1 MKRFIAVLAALLMI
15 LTLTSC
21 GRGGAGGNIDETTK
35 EIELDSWSPVVRNGL
50 NEMMKDCGKFSKT
63 YDETVYTVFD
73 FDNTCSIFDVEEQ
86 LAVYQ
91 LQHMA
96 FASDMDAEKLREVLL
111 TGLGDPF
118 KKRGTEYCQKNA
130 TYDGWV
136 TDITYAYDR
145 LYRKFGPFS
154 PSGFPDETAESIQK
168 TKAWR
173 EFATKMRAMYDL
185 VYDSESA
192 EAAYPWVLYWFTG
205 FTEDEV
211 YALAKASH
219 EYYREEESEYVTWT
233 SPQMKSKTGIC
244 EFEWTSGVQVPDNIR
259 ELMAALKN
267 NGIKVFI
274 CSASSTDV
282 VKAAVDVWELH
293 DSVDGVIAMTNK
305 LKDKKYI
312 NEYDYDKGC
321 MWIPEEEGKWKKGK
335 KATKAQTQGKGKV
348 DAINNVL
355 VKEYGHGPVAGF
367 MDSTGDFCF
376 CTEFKSLKMVCCF
389 NRASRKVTDGG
400 GLIAE
405 LAIYQNHDLGYD
417 YAKAQKAGDI
427 YYVLQGRDENG
438 YRTLRDSDATVRLG
452 ESEQDAHIF
461 RNYGEDEINYN
472 EAELEY
478 MRENNMTTEEIV
490 NTLSI
495 HTDEKDPENRLGFE
509 YGFLDK
515 SSFKGYRS
523 ID

>member
-50 NEMMKDCGKFSKT
+50 NEMMKDCGKFSKN

-96 FASDMDAEKLREVLL
+96 FASDVDQEKLREILL
-111 TGLGDPF
+111 TGLGDTL

-130 TYDGWV
+130 SYEGWAA
-136 TDITYAYDR
+136 DITAAYDR
-145 LYRKFGPFS
+145 LYKKFGPFS
-154 PSGFPDETAESIQK
+154 PRGFTDETAEGIQR

-192 EAAYPWVLYWFTG
+192 AVAYPWVLYWFTG
-205 FTEDEV
+205 MTEDEV
-211 YALAKASH
+211 YELAKASH
-219 EYYREEESEYVTWT
+219 EYFREEESEYVTWT
-233 SPQMKSKTGIC
+233 SPKVKSKIGIC
-244 EFEWTSGVQVPDNIR
+244 EYEWTSGVQVPDNIR

-282 VKAAVDVWELH
+282 VRAAVDVWELH

-305 LKDKKYI
+305 TENGKYL
-312 NEYDYDKGC
+312 NEYDYDTGY
-321 MWIPEEEGKWKKGK
+321 MWIPGEEGKWEKGD
-335 KATKAQTQGKGKV
+335 KASKTQTQGKGKV
-348 DAINNVL
+348 DAINNIL
-355 VKEYGHGPVAGF
+355 VKEYGHGPAAGF
-367 MDSTGDFCF
+367 MDSTGDFNF
-376 CTEFKSLKMVCCF
+376 CTEYKSLKIVCCF

-400 GLIAE
+400 GLISE

-417 YAKAQKAGDI
+417 YEKAQEAGDI

-452 ESEQDAHIF
+452 ENEQDAHIF

-472 EAELEY
+472 EYELEY
-478 MRENNMTTEEIV
+478 MRENNMTTEEVI

-495 HTDEKDPENRLGFE
+495 YTSEDDPSNRLGFE

-515 SSFKGYRS
+515 ESFSGYRS
-523 ID
+523 IE